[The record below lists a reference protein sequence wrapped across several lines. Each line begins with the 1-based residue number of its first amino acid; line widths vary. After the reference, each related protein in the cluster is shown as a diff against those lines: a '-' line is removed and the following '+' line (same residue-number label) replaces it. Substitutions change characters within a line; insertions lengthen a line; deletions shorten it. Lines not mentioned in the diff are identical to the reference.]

1 MIKYN
6 GKMWEGAVF
15 DLDGTILDSMWI
27 WESVDGRFLA
37 NHGLPVEESYL
48 KALTNMNFPQ
58 AAAYTK
64 ERYAM
69 AESEAAIMEEWYALA
84 RGMYEK
90 EIGLKPHAAEYREY
104 LHRRRCSLRRLSK
117 TAESTTISTPLP
129 SRRRRPTGRTRRRY
143 TAWRPKG
150 WGQSPRGALCLRIF

>member
-84 RGMYEK
+84 RGM
-90 EIGLKPHAAEYREY
+90 
-104 LHRRRCSLRRLSK
+104 
-117 TAESTTISTPLP
+117 
-129 SRRRRPTGRTRRRY
+129 
-143 TAWRPKG
+143 
-150 WGQSPRGALCLRIF
+150 